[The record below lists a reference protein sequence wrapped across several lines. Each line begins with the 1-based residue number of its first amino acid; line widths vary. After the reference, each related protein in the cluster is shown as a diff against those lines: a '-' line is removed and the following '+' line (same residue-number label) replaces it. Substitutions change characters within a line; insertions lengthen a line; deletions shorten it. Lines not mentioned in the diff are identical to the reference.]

1 MVIVLY
7 YLLDDLGKMKLEP
20 RLEICKDFMDGVRVQ
35 NSLTRL
41 GFKTQLLTIEEGK
54 KWKNMYIST

>member
-41 GFKTQLLTIEEGK
+41 GFKTQLLTIKED
-54 KWKNMYIST
+54 KNE